1 MATMADKHD
10 YYEVLGVDRSAS
22 KEKIAEAYRKAA
34 LKHHPDRNP
43 GDQEAV
49 AKFKEAAEAFEV
61 LSNDEK
67 RATYDRYGHAGLAGV
82 GAGPREYTD
91 VNDIFSAF
99 SDVFGDSLFGDLF
112 GGGRRRG
119 GRRVRKGADV
129 RVDVELDL
137 MEVARGASKTVEFER
152 HQKCSTCG
160 GSGAKPGT
168 RPEVC
173 RYCGGHGQVMQQAGI
188 FSLQTTCP
196 ACQGRGS
203 TIREACPTC
212 RGSGFVGQKVTRD
225 VKIPAG
231 VDDQT
236 RLRLHGEGEPSP
248 DGGPPGDVYC
258 FITVKDHPLFQRDA
272 QDLICRIPISY
283 AQAALGTTID
293 VPTLDGPEPMEIAA
307 GTQSGE
313 IFRRRG
319 RGLPIPRHR
328 GRGDLIV
335 QVYIEVPKKLDAE
348 HQRILRELAEL
359 ESKQVTPERKSFFA
373 QLKDYFQPG
382 KDTGP

>member
-1 MATMADKHD
+1 
-10 YYEVLGVDRSAS
+10 
-22 KEKIAEAYRKAA
+22 
-34 LKHHPDRNP
+34 
-43 GDQEAV
+43 
-49 AKFKEAAEAFEV
+49 
-61 LSNDEK
+61 
-67 RATYDRYGHAGLAGV
+67 
-82 GAGPREYTD
+82 
-91 VNDIFSAF
+91 
-99 SDVFGDSLFGDLF
+99 
-112 GGGRRRG
+112 
-119 GRRVRKGADV
+119 
-129 RVDVELDL
+129 
-137 MEVARGASKTVEFER
+137 
-152 HQKCSTCG
+152 
-160 GSGAKPGT
+160 
-168 RPEVC
+168 
-173 RYCGGHGQVMQQAGI
+173 MQQAGI

-359 ESKQVTPERKSFFA
+359 ESKQVTPERKSF
-373 QLKDYFQPG
+373 LRN
-382 KDTGP
+382 

>member
-1 MATMADKHD
+1 MADKHD

-67 RATYDRYGHAGLAGV
+67 RATYDRYGHAGLAGA

-119 GRRVRKGADV
+119 GRRVRKGADL

-137 MEVARGASKTVEFER
+137 MEVAHGASKTVEFER

-212 RGSGFVGQKVTRD
+212 RGSGFIGQKVTRD
-225 VKIPAG
+225 VRIPAG

-236 RLRLHGEGEPSP
+236 RLRLQGEGEPSP

-258 FITVKDHPLFQRDA
+258 FITVKEHPLFQRDA
-272 QDLICRIPISY
+272 QDLICRIPLSY
-283 AQAALGTTID
+283 AQAALGATID
-293 VPTLDGPEPMEIAA
+293 VPTLDGPMLC
-307 GTQSGE
+307 
-313 IFRRRG
+313 R
-319 RGLPIPRHR
+319 LN
-328 GRGDLIV
+328 
-335 QVYIEVPKKLDAE
+335 
-348 HQRILRELAEL
+348 LRELFHFVKLRCGENAH
-359 ESKQVTPERKSFFA
+359 F
-373 QLKDYFQPG
+373 
-382 KDTGP
+382 